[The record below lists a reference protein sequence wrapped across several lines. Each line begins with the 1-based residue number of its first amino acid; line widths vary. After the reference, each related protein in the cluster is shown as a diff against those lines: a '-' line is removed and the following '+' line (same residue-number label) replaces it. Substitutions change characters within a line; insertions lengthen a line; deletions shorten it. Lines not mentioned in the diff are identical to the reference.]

1 MRIFWAVIIGVVI
14 AAIVLVFAPE
24 DGSSTAVVPPPEP
37 RTERA
42 APIPVDVEPPSE
54 TPPPKTW
61 ILKDGETLATIAEMR
76 YGAAHHWPRIVQ
88 ANPKLAKGE
97 LQLGDEIV
105 LPDLEDIPLQDASSL
120 VADLDRGR
128 NDRGGDEDAPDKIPV
143 PEDAPRLDLG
153 LAREIPDAT
162 VTPGTVVR
170 LDDDLIAD
178 GRFRIPG
185 EGTEASPYRV
195 SWELLS
201 SAASSYRPSLG
212 EREIPQRVAMLD
224 GAWVEIEGY
233 VAFPLGG
240 SDTTEL
246 LAMLNQWD
254 GCCIGIP
261 PTPYDAIEVALTDP
275 IAPAARHAISY
286 GTLTGRLVVSP
297 YLVENWLVGLY
308 LMDDATVRLEL

>member
-14 AAIVLVFAPE
+14 AAVVLTVAPE
-24 DGSSTAVVPPPEP
+24 ED
-37 RTERA
+37 A
-42 APIPVDVEPPSE
+42 APIAAGPSSPPRAAAPVDIEPPSE

-61 ILKDGETLATIAEMR
+61 ILKDGETLAEIAEMR

-88 ANPKLAKGE
+88 ANPKLASGE

-105 LPDLEDIPLQDASSL
+105 LPDLEDLPLQDASSL

-128 NDRGGDEDAPDKIPV
+128 GDRGEDDRSKDRIPV
-143 PEDAPRLDLG
+143 PDDAPRLDLG
-153 LAREIPDAT
+153 LDREIPEAT
-162 VTPGTVVR
+162 VEPGTVVR
-170 LDDDLIAD
+170 LDDELVAD
-178 GRFRIPG
+178 GRFRVPG
-185 EGTEASPYRV
+185 EGTEASPYRI
-195 SWELLS
+195 SWDLLS
-201 SAASSYRPSLG
+201 SAAAGYRPSLG
-212 EREIPQRVAMLD
+212 ERTIPQRVAMLD

-240 SDTTEL
+240 SQTTEL
-246 LAMLNQWD
+246 LTMLNQWD

-261 PTPYDAIEVALTDP
+261 PTPYDAIEVALTSP
-275 IAPAARHAISY
+275 VAPAARHAISY

-308 LMDDATVRLEL
+308 LMDDATVRFEL

>member
-14 AAIVLVFAPE
+14 AAIVLVVAP
-24 DGSSTAVVPPPEP
+24 DASVPGPAAAPTSSTPPPP
-37 RTERA
+37 VA
-42 APIPVDVEPPSE
+42 PVDVVGTSEDEPP
-54 TPPPKTW
+54 TTW
-61 ILKDGETLATIAEMR
+61 ILKEGETLAAIAEMR
-76 YGAAHHWPRIVQ
+76 TAAHHWPRIVQ

-97 LQLGDEIV
+97 LELGDEIV
-105 LPDLEDIPLQDASSL
+105 LPDLADIPLQDASAL

-128 NDRGGDEDAPDKIPV
+128 SERGDEETTDRIPV
-143 PEDAPRLDLG
+143 PADAPRLELG
-153 LAREIPDAT
+153 LDREIPEAT
-162 VTPGTVVR
+162 VTPGTIVR
-170 LDDDLIAD
+170 VDDELVAD

-195 SWELLS
+195 TWELLS
-201 SAASSYRPSLG
+201 SAAVGYRPSLG
-212 EREIPQRVAMLD
+212 ERDIPQRIALLD

-233 VAFPLGG
+233 IAFPLGG
-240 SDTTEL
+240 ADTTEL

-261 PTPYDAIEVALTDP
+261 PTPYDAIEVALTEAV
-275 IAPAARHAISY
+275 APAARHAISY